1 MEPDN
6 DGETDMGST
15 LTITESLRAASQRL
29 DTAAAL
35 ARGAL
40 TCAEGGAETE
50 AVRMTLE
57 LDLEV
62 YLSEAQTLLSAVTL
76 LQRMSW
82 KQEAGQK
89 DDS

>member
-6 DGETDMGST
+6 DAEGHMDKG

-62 YLSEAQTLLSAVTL
+62 YLSEAQTLLSAITL
-76 LQRMSW
+76 LERMSW
-82 KQEAGQK
+82 KQEGASK
-89 DDS
+89 DGG

>member
-1 MEPDN
+1 
-6 DGETDMGST
+6 MGST

-29 DTAAAL
+29 DRAPAL

-57 LDLEV
+57 LDLEL
-62 YLSEAQTLLSAVTL
+62 YLSEAQTLLSAATL

-82 KQEAGQK
+82 KNESDRNDGG
-89 DDS
+89 

>member
-1 MEPDN
+1 
-6 DGETDMGST
+6 MGST
-15 LTITESLRAASQRL
+15 LTITESLRAASRRL

-40 TCAEGGAETE
+40 TCAEGGAEPE

-76 LQRMSW
+76 LQRMNW
-82 KQEAGQK
+82 KQEQGAS
-89 DDS
+89 DSS

>member
-1 MEPDN
+1 
-6 DGETDMGST
+6 MGST
-15 LTITESLRAASQRL
+15 LTITESLRAARHRL
-29 DTAAAL
+29 DKAAAV

-76 LQRMSW
+76 LERMSW
-82 KQEAGQK
+82 KQEGAGK
-89 DDS
+89 DGS

>member
-1 MEPDN
+1 MEKGPI
-6 DGETDMGST
+6 S
-15 LTITESLRAASQRL
+15 ESIRAASQRL

-57 LDLEV
+57 HDLEV
-62 YLSEAQTLLSAVTL
+62 YLSEAQTLLSAITL
-76 LQRMSW
+76 LERMSW
-82 KQEAGQK
+82 KQEGYSK
-89 DDS
+89 DGT